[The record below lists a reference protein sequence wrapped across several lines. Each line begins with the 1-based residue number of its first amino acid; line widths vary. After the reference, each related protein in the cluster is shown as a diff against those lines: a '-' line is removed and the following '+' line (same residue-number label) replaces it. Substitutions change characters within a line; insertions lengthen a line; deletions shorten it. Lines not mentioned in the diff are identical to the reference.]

1 MERPTENSV
10 NKAVNEAVDESKKE
24 PGKDS
29 IMVPIKPS
37 NNEDY
42 DFFIVLLRP
51 IVNKLPRPII
61 IFLTKA
67 FDYVEKWIAEL
78 DTRTVVALCLV
89 LLGLFILQYPRGST
103 LARLI
108 EYGGSITGYGVTSI
122 IFGGLLLKFPHTKAY
137 VLLITPMILY
147 VIFFSEFLVFS
158 QGVPTPLIF
167 YGLTLF
173 FLIKEAV
180 KR

>member
-1 MERPTENSV
+1 MQRPTEE
-10 NKAVNEAVDESKKE
+10 AVNTAVDKAVDEAVKE
-24 PGKDS
+24 PNKAP

-37 NNEDY
+37 SNEQY

-61 IFLTKA
+61 VFLTKV
-67 FDYVEKWIAEL
+67 FDYVERWISEL
-78 DTRTVVALCLV
+78 DTRTVIALSLV

-103 LARLI
+103 LTRLV

-122 IFGGLLLKFPHTKAY
+122 LFGGLLLKFPHTKAY
-137 VLLITPMILY
+137 MLLITPMILY
-147 VIFFSEFLVFS
+147 AIFFSEFLVFS